1 MSYYT
6 LCVCVRV
13 LNHVRLLVI
22 LWVVTCQAPLSMGFF
37 RKEYWSGLPRP
48 PPGDLPDP
56 GIEHTSLKS
65 TCIGKWV
72 SFLPLVPPGKPFFCL
87 ERQNGSYPLGIPTAG
102 CVFHSI
108 VAVVQSCSS
117 LCNPVY
123 CSRPG
128 SSVLH
133 YLLEFAQIHVH

>member
-1 MSYYT
+1 MLLEKSGGSYGHESEQT
-6 LCVCVRV
+6 
-13 LNHVRLLVI
+13 
-22 LWVVTCQAPLSMGFF
+22 PGD
-37 RKEYWSGLPRP
+37 SGGQRSLACYS
-48 PPGDLPDP
+48 PGDLPDP